1 VVVPRAVW
9 GRDALVGG
17 LAGIASAVEASAWKR
32 GAILDSPY
40 SDTSLG
46 GTPHPRCASWWHPA
60 SPLRALVAP
69 RIPDTIL
76 GGRMMGHGAP

>member
-1 VVVPRAVW
+1 
-9 GRDALVGG
+9 LVGG

-40 SDTSLG
+40 SDTILG
-46 GTPHPRCASWWHPA
+46 GTPA
-60 SPLRALVAP
+60 SPLRVLVAP